1 MTEIF
6 KIKYELAPQ
15 ITDSMFE
22 RKNKPY
28 SLRNFQELLTEAKR
42 TCIMV
47 LQNQVIGLRN
57 YGFFYQKNIKKDG
70 SLEILKRKVKQWICD
85 NCPCRLCKP
94 HFQNIIFL

>member
-28 SLRNFQELLTEAKR
+28 SLHNFQELLTEAKR
-42 TCIMV
+42 TMHY
-47 LQNQVIGLRN
+47 GLAKLGYRSP
-57 YGFFYQKNIKKDG
+57 Q
-70 SLEILKRKVKQWICD
+70 LW
-85 NCPCRLCKP
+85 
-94 HFQNIIFL
+94 FLLPEKH